1 MRKLIFVT
9 AMTGALVLGATA
21 GVGWGAAGTKF
32 PAPPRA
38 KAAVTTVQ
46 DQVVANA
53 PAQEAQQAPEAP
65 RDGFCLNIDRDSRWL
80 CLLRPEPRS
89 PFAGED
95 CNTLFRL
102 DGLVSYVDCRR

>member
-9 AMTGALVLGATA
+9 AMTGTLVLGVTA
-21 GVGWGAAGTKF
+21 GVGWGASATKF

-38 KAAVTTVQ
+38 KAVVATVQ
-46 DQVVANA
+46 DQAVATA
-53 PAQEAQQAPEAP
+53 PAQEAQRAPEAP
-65 RDGFCLNIDRDSRWL
+65 RDGFCLNIDRDSKWL
-80 CLLRPEPRS
+80 CVLRQEPRS

-95 CNTLFRL
+95 CITLFRL